1 MTTVRHTPT
10 GTYYVIFRETKDA
23 QLAQQSDPAKYPKW
37 LMNHPVK
44 DDERSVY
51 IHMAK
56 PNAQAL
62 LRKGVSSIADWLDEI
77 PNAQTFNDI
86 SWFLLKSGIFTEKMY
101 GSIS

>member
-1 MTTVRHTPT
+1 
-10 GTYYVIFRETKDA
+10 
-23 QLAQQSDPAKYPKW
+23 
-37 LMNHPVK
+37 
-44 DDERSVY
+44 
-51 IHMAK
+51 MAK